1 MILGETA
8 GSGTTTL
15 SLQLIHRHLSSGKPA
30 ALIEYDAFPSETQ
43 RVMQSYGWDPTS
55 YLQNGS
61 FKILDCF
68 SALAG
73 VEHAPIGD
81 PLDFTEISIQVTK
94 IIEGAKGNGPIL
106 IVLDSLAPIFNG
118 TQPATAIN
126 FLRVLSAK
134 VKASNG
140 ILVITGA
147 RGSIPQPAWS
157 SLPLPVDFRLLQQL
171 TGTGN
176 LDSSMNC
183 QTAGQPAR

>member
-1 MILGETA
+1 
-8 GSGTTTL
+8 
-15 SLQLIHRHLSSGKPA
+15 
-30 ALIEYDAFPSETQ
+30 
-43 RVMQSYGWDPTS
+43 MQSYGWDPTS

-73 VEHAPIGD
+73 VEHPPIRD

-94 IIEGAKGNGPIL
+94 IIEEAKGNRPIM

-157 SLPLPVDFRLLQQL
+157 SLENLVDGMLVLGTIQKGESLIRTLTVKRLAGRKTSHVPAEFEIVAGKGIAFLKPRIPLRVL
-171 TGTGN
+171 TPKKIYAH
-176 LDSSMNC
+176 S
-183 QTAGQPAR
+183 